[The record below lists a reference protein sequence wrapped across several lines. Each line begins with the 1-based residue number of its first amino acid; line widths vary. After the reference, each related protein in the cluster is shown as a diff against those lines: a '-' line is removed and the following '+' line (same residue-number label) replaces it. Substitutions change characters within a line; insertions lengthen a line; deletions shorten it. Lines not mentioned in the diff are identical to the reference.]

1 MRARRP
7 VRQVAYT
14 MSDDTRIEDRDP
26 VSNAGPPGSMKR
38 KLAAGAGWMT
48 GLQLASKVIE
58 VGFIAVLARIL
69 YPHDFGVIAG
79 ATIFIQLASL
89 LVEVGIGATIVQIPG
104 LTRDDIRI
112 GGTLVFLNG
121 IGYFLLAQL
130 LAPLAGSFL
139 NIDGVTE
146 VIRVL
151 ALVFVIQS
159 FGIVPE
165 NILVRQLDAR
175 RVMIAQLLA
184 RVVGTGGIGI
194 LLAWLGWG
202 YWALVAATLAEVAFK
217 AVWLVAIVRPPM
229 RPLLTKAGAKRLMG
243 RGAGFSIAK
252 IINFF
257 ALRANNMV
265 VGRTMDAAALGL
277 YSRAFNLMSVPSD
290 LYSRIAERLV
300 FPAMAQVQDDPVR
313 LRAAFLRG
321 TELTS
326 AIGMPMSALLAVLA
340 PEVIEVILGPRW
352 GAVIGPFAI
361 LCSATYFRLGAKIGG
376 SLQRAKAATR
386 PMITNQI
393 VYVVMVVGGALIAY
407 PYGINAVALAG
418 SIAVVA
424 FYIVVNFN
432 ACRIAKVTFRD
443 FVASHM
449 NGVLLAILCTVCV
462 WPVVALLR
470 HQQAPVLVTLS
481 VTGAVLLVV
490 ALVLFWRRP
499 RWLLGDFL
507 VSLMDGAVRSLGRI
521 RRRGA
526 LS

>member
-1 MRARRP
+1 
-7 VRQVAYT
+7 
-14 MSDDTRIEDRDP
+14 MSDDSRIEDRDP
-26 VSNAGPPGSMKR
+26 VSSAGPPGSMKR

-69 YPHDFGVIAG
+69 FPHDFGVIAG

-112 GGTLVFLNG
+112 AGTLVFLNG

-130 LAPLAGSFL
+130 LAPLAGQFL
-139 NIDGVTE
+139 NIDGVTG

-165 NILVRQLDAR
+165 NLLVRRLDAR

-184 RVVGTGGIGI
+184 RIVGTGGIGI

-202 YWALVAATLAEVAFK
+202 YWALVAATLAETGFK
-217 AVWLVAIVRPPM
+217 AAWLVAIVRPPM
-229 RPLLTKAGAKRLMG
+229 RPLLTRAGAKRLMG
-243 RGAGFSIAK
+243 RGAGFSAAK

-265 VGRTMDAAALGL
+265 VGRTMDAAALGI

-326 AIGMPMSALLAVLA
+326 AIGMPMSALLAILA
-340 PEVIEVILGPRW
+340 PEVIDVILGGRW

-361 LCSATYFRLGAKIGG
+361 LCSATYFRLGSKIGG
-376 SLQRAKAATR
+376 SLQRAKAATGA
-386 PMITNQI
+386 MVTNQI
-393 VYVVMVVGGALIAY
+393 VYAAMVIGGALIAY
-407 PYGINAVALAG
+407 PYGIDAVATSA
-418 SIAVVA
+418 SIAVIASYV
-424 FYIVVNFN
+424 IINFN
-432 ACRIAKVTFRD
+432 ACCIAGVTFGA
-443 FVASHM
+443 FVASHRH
-449 NGVLLAILCTVCV
+449 GVLLSIVCTICIL
-462 WPVVALLR
+462 PVVLVLR
-470 HQQAPVLVTLS
+470 HAGAPTLVVLS
-481 VTGAVLLVV
+481 VSGAVLLSLGLVV
-490 ALVLFWRRP
+490 VWRRS

-507 VSLMDGAVRSLGRI
+507 LSLIDGAVRSLGRI
-521 RRRGA
+521 RRRGVV
-526 LS
+526 S

>member
-1 MRARRP
+1 
-7 VRQVAYT
+7 

-26 VSNAGPPGSMKR
+26 VSSAGPPGSMKR

-69 YPHDFGVIAG
+69 FPHDFGVIAG
-79 ATIFIQLASL
+79 ATIFIQLATL

-112 GGTLVFLNG
+112 AGTLVFLNG
-121 IGYFLLAQL
+121 ILYFTLAQL
-130 LAPLAGSFL
+130 LAPLAGEFL
-139 NIDGVTE
+139 RIDGVTE

-151 ALVFVIQS
+151 ALVFIIQS

-165 NILVRQLDAR
+165 NLLVRQLDAR

-194 LLAWLGWG
+194 LLAWMGWG
-202 YWALVAATLAEVAFK
+202 YWALVAATLAETGFK
-217 AVWLVAIVRPPM
+217 AVWLVVIVRPPM
-229 RPLLTKAGAKRLMG
+229 RPLLNRAGAKRLMR

-252 IINFF
+252 VINFF

-300 FPAMAQVQDDPVR
+300 FPAMAQVQDDAPK
-313 LRAAFLRG
+313 LREAFLRG

-340 PEVIEVILGPRW
+340 PEVIDLILGSRW

-361 LCSATYFRLGAKIGG
+361 LCSATYFRLGAKVGG
-376 SLQRAKAATR
+376 SLQRAKAATG

-393 VYVVMVVGGALIAY
+393 VYVIMVVGGALIAY
-407 PYGINAVALAG
+407 PYGINAVAMAG

-432 ACRIAKVTFRD
+432 ACRLVNVSLGD
-443 FVASHM
+443 FVRSHLNGLLLALVATLCVQPVVWIMRM
-449 NGVLLAILCTVCV
+449 NG
-462 WPVVALLR
+462 
-470 HQQAPVLVTLS
+470 APTLVTLS
-481 VTGAVLLVV
+481 VSGAVLSLL
-490 ALVLFWRRP
+490 ALLLFWLRP

-507 VSLMDGAVRSLGRI
+507 VSLLDSAARMLGRV

-526 LS
+526 TS